1 MTTGPTALPCLTI
14 SCRYRQ
20 MTGDWFINIAC
31 TWQVPPGPTAPI
43 RSGHRDPSD
52 LILGSSCSAWSI
64 FSSAVYQ
71 GESHAEWPKERHEH
85 APTQTGGVTCR
96 SPKAVD
102 TEYRSPAVARVSK
115 RSKKLRAISCASP
128 GGSPVGECRCGGEL
142 LPTCRALF
150 QIDVLEPRADIERL
164 VPVPVR
170 CRQSTDTC

>member
-1 MTTGPTALPCLTI
+1 MGPTTLPYLTI

-20 MTGDWFINIAC
+20 MTEDWFINIAC

-102 TEYRSPAVARVSK
+102 TEYRPPAVARVAK
-115 RSKKLRAISCASP
+115 RPKKLRAISRVSP
-128 GGSPVGECRCGGEL
+128 GRSAVGERRCGGEL
-142 LPTCRALF
+142 LPTRRTLL
-150 QIDVLEPRADIERL
+150 QIDVFEPRSDLENVAATL
-164 VPVPVR
+164 QPAHA
-170 CRQSTDTC
+170 TY